1 MSRTMAEQGGDMSFG
16 RLSENEQAQLIRLRR
31 KKAALT
37 MVIRAL
43 ERYTKISV
51 RTR

>member
-1 MSRTMAEQGGDMSFG
+1 MSLG

-43 ERYTKISV
+43 ERYMKISLMGARVVSLV
-51 RTR
+51 R